1 MIRIIDCCKIK
12 IDGFQCDRG
21 TVQTQEIDLTP
32 YQGQM
37 VRIFLDNNLKLVV
50 NPQYDCYWQLAEVM
64 LPPVKVTQREKGI
77 IQEEY
82 TEEIYVIRGDGEIDE
97 VSGLGTGEI
106 ISAGFSWCNFQKN
119 VDYQQ
124 VSTGIKWIGERS
136 PQAGEEYPVVVRR
149 TREKIEY
156 ENVVEPLDL
165 TKTNITFFDLPGG
178 VR

>member
-1 MIRIIDCCKIK
+1 MITIEGSKIK
-12 IDGFQCDRG
+12 YKD
-21 TVQTQEIDLTP
+21 QEVDLTQF
-32 YQGQM
+32 QGQM
-37 VRIFLDNNLKLVV
+37 VRVFLDNNLKLVV
-50 NPQYDCYWQLAEVM
+50 NPQYDCYWQIAEVM
-64 LPPVKVTQREKGI
+64 LPPQKTIQREKGI
-77 IQEEY
+77 VQEAY
-82 TEEIYVIRGDGEIDE
+82 DEEIYITRSESEVDEIP
-97 VSGLGTGEI
+97 GLGNAEI
-106 ISAGFSWCNFQKN
+106 VSAGFSWCNYQKN